1 MGLLVGGLEQ
11 FFQLRTSTGWW
22 FGTMEFYDFPYIGNF
37 IIPIDELIF
46 FRGVGIPP
54 TRDYMGYF
62 MGWLVAMPWLWLC
75 IRIYPE
81 LFRMSKVRFLKA
93 TVKPILDGLILCNLF
108 NLFLKRTSFKKLW

>member
-1 MGLLVGGLEQ
+1 MLFDDFPSEPLSSIYLLVGGLEH
-11 FFQLRTSTGWW
+11 
-22 FGTMEFYDFPYIGNF
+22 EFYFSSQLGI